1 MEGVGG
7 EEAKKATKPGAQL
20 DTKKAQGEG
29 SGKEGIVIGSGR
41 GPRSWVRLA
50 WPDSGEYCCK
60 SLHRALGAA
69 GAGSVGSSQE
79 TTRPLLGSEVRRVG
93 VGCCPQRRK
102 NL

>member
-50 WPDSGEYCCK
+50 WPDSGE
-60 SLHRALGAA
+60 
-69 GAGSVGSSQE
+69 
-79 TTRPLLGSEVRRVG
+79 
-93 VGCCPQRRK
+93 
-102 NL
+102 